1 MKVCVNKVIAGDYK
15 DSEIQ
20 LVDEEDAKVILVI
33 KKVFSKTE
41 LPMDRTTIKSFTH
54 FLQDSSEHELI
65 IEWNDGKISQ
75 VVVAETLYSELYIKI
90 KGSIIN

>member
-54 FLQDSSEHELI
+54 FL
-65 IEWNDGKISQ
+65 
-75 VVVAETLYSELYIKI
+75 
-90 KGSIIN
+90 